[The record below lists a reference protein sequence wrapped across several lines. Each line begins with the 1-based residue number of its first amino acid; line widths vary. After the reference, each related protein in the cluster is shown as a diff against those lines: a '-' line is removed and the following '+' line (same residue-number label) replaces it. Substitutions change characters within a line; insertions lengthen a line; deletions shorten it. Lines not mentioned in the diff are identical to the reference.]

1 MTHLQKKP
9 IDSVPWSSLHDA
21 IQANENRRVAP
32 PRPDGAAA
40 SIVAMP
46 ATEQP
51 IPWLSGWNEDTTSA
65 IADIVSLVLWVSD
78 PLYRT
83 ATATAQRLME
93 KEEAAALLHASEAEW
108 KRLGGR
114 TRGWVRSHLE
124 EDLRDRAA
132 GADPKTDAWSSLR
145 DTKRAANLVDY
156 ICIVRGLR
164 VALWW
169 PESKMATVFPM
180 TGGSQTQGI
189 VQLNADTG
197 RILLNPTGYRVDG
210 PSWPSVLTA
219 AKGFTWSPPPNA
231 PSVGSQKVSQIRE
244 KLDALG
250 LKNVEGTKPT
260 LWNTYLWTT
269 FVRGL
274 NGVVEE

>member
-1 MTHLQKKP
+1 MNHVAIPWTSLQ
-9 IDSVPWSSLHDA
+9 DA
-21 IQANENRRVAP
+21 IQANPNRHAAP
-32 PRPDGAAA
+32 PRPEGAAA
-40 SIVAMP
+40 SIVAIP

-51 IPWLSGWNEDTTSA
+51 VSWLAGWNEDTTSA
-65 IADIVSLVLWVSD
+65 IADIVSLVLWTSD

-114 TRGWVRSHLE
+114 VRGWVKGHLE
-124 EDLRDRAA
+124 EDLRDRSA
-132 GADPKTDAWSSLR
+132 GGDPKADAWSSLR

-156 ICIVRGLR
+156 VCMVRGLR

-169 PESKMATVFPM
+169 PESRVATVFPLS
-180 TGGSQTQGI
+180 GGDRSQGI
-189 VQLNADTG
+189 IQLNADSG

-210 PSWPSVLTA
+210 PAWPSVLA
-219 AKGFTWSPPPNA
+219 AAEGFTWSAPANA
-231 PSVGSQKVSQIRE
+231 PVMGAQTIAQIRE
-244 KLDALG
+244 KLEGLG
-250 LKNVEGTKPT
+250 LKDVAGTKPV

-269 FVRGL
+269 FVNGL
-274 NGVVEE
+274 NGVIEE

>member
-1 MTHLQKKP
+1 MNHTAIPWTTLQE
-9 IDSVPWSSLHDA
+9 A
-21 IQANENRRVAP
+21 IQANPNRLSAP
-32 PRPDGAAA
+32 LRPEGAAA

-51 IPWLSGWNEDTTSA
+51 VPWLSTWNEDTTSVV
-65 IADIVSLVLWVSD
+65 ADIVSLVLWISD

-114 TRGWVRSHLE
+114 VRGWVKGHLE

-132 GADPKTDAWSSLR
+132 GGNPKADAWSSLR

-156 ICIVRGLR
+156 VCMVRGLR

-169 PESKMATVFPM
+169 PESRVATVFPM
-180 TGGSQTQGI
+180 TGGNLSKGI
-189 VQLNADTG
+189 IQMNADSG
-197 RILLNPTGYRVDG
+197 RILLNSTDYRVDG
-210 PSWPSVLTA
+210 PTWPSVLA
-219 AKGFTWSPPPNA
+219 AAEGFKWSAPANA
-231 PSVGSQKVSQIRE
+231 PAMGAQTIAQIRE
-244 KLDALG
+244 KLEGLG
-250 LKNVEGTKPT
+250 LKDVAGTKPI

-269 FVRGL
+269 FVNGL